1 MQWQKQQMVETHA
14 VYLKVTKQV
23 SDQKEIIL
31 IYIIKSS
38 DYTWRSKKLRKA
50 LFVHSVCANFC
61 LNTHSVCANF
71 SLNTHSVCTN
81 FGLIAHSPV
90 YAVILLK

>member
-38 DYTWRSKKLRKA
+38 DYTWRSKKIKE
-50 LFVHSVCANFC
+50 
-61 LNTHSVCANF
+61 
-71 SLNTHSVCTN
+71 
-81 FGLIAHSPV
+81 GLICT
-90 YAVILLK
+90 

>member
-1 MQWQKQQMVETHA
+1 MVETHA

-38 DYTWRSKKLRKA
+38 DYTWQKLRK
-50 LFVHSVCANFC
+50 VHSVCANFC
-61 LNTHSVCANF
+61 LNTHSVCTNF
-71 SLNTHSVCTN
+71 SLITHT
-81 FGLIAHSPV
+81 
-90 YAVILLK
+90 

>member
-1 MQWQKQQMVETHA
+1 MLLKHLLYDYERQNRFDSETNNQMQWQKQQIVETHA

-38 DYTWRSKKLRKA
+38 DYTWRSKKIKE
-50 LFVHSVCANFC
+50 
-61 LNTHSVCANF
+61 
-71 SLNTHSVCTN
+71 
-81 FGLIAHSPV
+81 GLICT
-90 YAVILLK
+90 